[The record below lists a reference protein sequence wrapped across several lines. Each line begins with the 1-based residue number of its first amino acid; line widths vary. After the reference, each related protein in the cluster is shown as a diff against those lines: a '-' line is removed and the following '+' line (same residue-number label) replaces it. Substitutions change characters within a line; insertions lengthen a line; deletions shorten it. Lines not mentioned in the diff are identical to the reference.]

1 MALTTVQMVRV
12 EVGDV
17 DPALPILPDDTY
29 DYLLTKNNNSI
40 PRASLDAA
48 RIILM
53 NLSQRTDDTVDIF
66 SVKGSKAA
74 SEYRQALALFISNPS
89 LNPVLAAAN
98 LSVFFG
104 GTSVSA
110 NQANQNNSD
119 NVTVQGINDAIP
131 MKIGY
136 WDFIG

>member
-1 MALTTVQMVRV
+1 MALTTIQMVRV

-40 PRASLDAA
+40 TRASLDAA

-53 NLSQRTDDTVDIF
+53 NLSQRTDEQIDIF
-66 SVKGSKAA
+66 SIRGSKAA

-110 NQANQNNSD
+110 NQANLANPD
-119 NVTVQGINDAIP
+119 NVPVKFPAEKTQLPVS
-131 MKIGY
+131 Y
-136 WDFIG
+136 WSILS